1 MGFLRKVVLNHCF
14 HGFSFACHSLCSSP
28 STCFI
33 RLIHRRSDR
42 VSYFLS
48 EAAKIYRLD
57 AGENATTKSD
67 FVDGP
72 EKERNHQ
79 ILQNFTKAMWNVLK
93 QYKQKLKVLIN

>member
-1 MGFLRKVVLNHCF
+1 MVFRLPAIHFVLVTQL
-14 HGFSFACHSLCSSP
+14 ASSDL
-28 STCFI
+28 S
-33 RLIHRRSDR
+33 RRSDR

-48 EAAKIYRLD
+48 EAAKIYRSD

-79 ILQNFTKAMWNVLK
+79 ILQNFTKAIWNVLK